1 MPRGLGET
9 FRIWR
14 DSLTILDPTQTFLC
28 ASAATYEYLGVVLLG
43 ASAWREVEA
52 TWAKEHPVDVQC
64 WADFEGAINAVFGLS
79 LAESRARLLSL

>member
-14 DSLTILDPTQTFLC
+14 DSLTILDPAQTFLC
-28 ASAATYEYLGVVLLG
+28 ASAATYKYLGVVLLG
-43 ASAWREVEA
+43 ALAWREVEA

-79 LAESRARLLSL
+79 LAESRAWLLSL